1 MKPYACPNCRNKMRF
16 HLIDQHPVSVKLDP
30 ATGEITE
37 HVSPDDLMS
46 QPYKGETR
54 LVQCA
59 ICGTNGG
66 SLLFEKA
73 AQRYL

>member
-1 MKPYACPNCRNKMRF
+1 MRF
-16 HLIDQHPVSVKLDP
+16 HIIDQNPVSVKLDP
-30 ATGEITE
+30 VTGEIIE
-37 HVSPDDLMS
+37 NISPTDLMS
-46 QPYKGETR
+46 QPYKGEAR

-73 AQRYL
+73 AQRNL